1 MKKMLAVVLAV
12 LMVLSL
18 AACGGSSAPA
28 ATEAPAAAA
37 PAATEAPAA
46 EAPATEAPAK
56 VYNIGICQLVQHPAL
71 DAATQGFKDILTE
84 KLGDSVKFD
93 EQNAQGDSATCSV
106 ITTGFVANGYD
117 LIMANATPALLAAV
131 SSTDTIPILGT
142 SVTDFASALAV
153 EADASG
159 ALGMNVSG
167 TSDGVPAQLYAD
179 CVMELVPDAK
189 NVSVLYCSAEP
200 NSVLQ
205 ADQFIACMDAVGVAT
220 TVYTFADSN
229 DIQSVVTSAIEG
241 ADAVY
246 IPTDN
251 TAAANMT
258 IVANVCQ
265 PAGVPVICGEEG
277 MCSGGGLATVSISY
291 YDIGVACG
299 EMAYDI
305 LVNGADISTMPVAYS
320 QNPVKKYNADT
331 AAAIGFTMPEGY
343 EAIVTE

>member
-343 EAIVTE
+343 EAIETE

>member
-131 SSTDTIPILGT
+131 SATDTIPILGT

-331 AAAIGFTMPEGY
+331 AAAIGFTMPEDY

>member
-71 DAATQGFKDILTE
+71 DDATQGFKDILTE